1 MTGNWAPRIGAVY
14 DLLGNGRSKL
24 FGNYGRFFARVP
36 NDLAARVLSAD
47 EAITRGDYFDAGL
60 TRPVPDGTLA
70 SGWVNNLDLGRTFG
84 FSKAIEERLRTLTAA
99 DVNAA
104 LRRRIDPAKFTVI
117 LAGDAKK
124 GVK

>member
-47 EAITRGDYFDAGL
+47 EAITRTCPTNCA
-60 TRPVPDGTLA
+60 
-70 SGWVNNLDLGRTFG
+70 
-84 FSKAIEERLRTLTAA
+84 
-99 DVNAA
+99 
-104 LRRRIDPAKFTVI
+104 
-117 LAGDAKK
+117 
-124 GVK
+124 